1 MSRKTKK
8 AKITSPENIRAL
20 KKIIKLFFK
29 ESKLKFGIIVFL
41 VLFSGFVG
49 ILPSVF
55 LKILI
60 DNHIIPMLKT
70 ANPSYQGLFN
80 LLVVFACIYSAG
92 VLSTFVYS
100 RMMIN
105 ISEKILKDLRS
116 ELFTHMETFPISYFD
131 KRSHG
136 DIMSVYTN
144 DINTLQQLMTNTFPG
159 LLSSIVTI
167 VAVIIAML
175 VTSPVLFI
183 VVIIS
188 VIVLLYTLNTVG
200 GKSSEYYFKLQQ
212 SLGKQNGFVEET
224 IDGQK
229 VIKVFSHEK
238 NIIEDFEN
246 INNELAKNTTLAN
259 RYSLFLIPIVFNIG
273 NLQYAFLAIIGGL
286 LAINGSFGITIGAI
300 ASYLQ
305 LSKVFSGPIRNI
317 SQQMNMV
324 ASALGGSIRIFDM
337 LEVESEIDNG
347 YIELIN
353 ASYDENGK
361 IIEVD
366 KKTEDSF
373 EAWKNTKTNE
383 LKKLRGEIIFDD
395 VSFSYDGKN
404 PVLQNISIHAKPGQK
419 IALVGETGAGKTT
432 ITNLLN
438 RFYEI
443 DSGSITYDGID
454 IKDIKKADLRKSLGI
469 VLQDI
474 NLFSGTINYNLSY
487 GVDDISQEEIIES
500 AKKCKADDFISL
512 LSDGYET
519 EISGTNLDISQGQ
532 AQLLSIARTEI
543 YDPSVL
549 ILDEATSSIDSRT
562 EKLVQDSM
570 DKVME
575 GRTSFVIAHR
585 LSTVKNSDLII
596 VLSHGKIIERGNH
609 EELLKQKGVYYT
621 LYTGGFE
628 ENQ

>member
-1 MSRKTKK
+1 MSQKKTK

-20 KKIIKLFFK
+20 KKIMSLFFK
-29 ESKLKFGIIVFL
+29 ESKFKFIFIVFL

-49 ILPSVF
+49 ILPSIF

-60 DNHIIPMLKT
+60 DEYIIPMMQM
-70 ANPSYQGLFN
+70 ANPSFAPLFKLLSIFGL
-80 LLVVFACIYSAG
+80 IYFAG
-92 VLSTFVYS
+92 VSATFIYS

-105 ISEKILKDLRS
+105 ISESILKDLRS
-116 ELFTHMETFPISYFD
+116 NLFKYMEFFPISYFD
-131 KRSHG
+131 NRSHG

-144 DINTLQQLMTNTFPG
+144 DISTLQQLMTNTIPG
-159 LLSSIVTI
+159 LLSSLVTL
-167 VAVIIAML
+167 VAVIVAMII
-175 VTSPVLFI
+175 TSPVLFI
-183 VVIIS
+183 VVIVS
-188 VIVLLYTLNTVG
+188 VIVLLYTLNNVG

-229 VIKVFSHEK
+229 VIKVFSHEE
-238 NIIEDFEN
+238 NIIKDFEK
-246 INNELAKNTTLAN
+246 INTELAKNTTLAN
-259 RYSLFLIPIVFNIG
+259 RYSLFLLPIVFNIG

-286 LAINGSFGITIGAI
+286 FAINGSFGITIGTI

-337 LEVESEIDNG
+337 LDVEKEIDDG
-347 YIELIN
+347 FVELIS
-353 ASYDENGK
+353 ARYDQDNNL
-361 IIEVD
+361 IEVLEES
-366 KKTEDSF
+366 EDSF
-373 EAWKNTKTNE
+373 KAWKNTKTGE
-383 LKKLRGEIIFDD
+383 IKRLRGEIIFDH

-404 PVLQNISIHAKPGQK
+404 TVLHDISIHAKPGQK

-443 DSGSITYDGID
+443 DSGKITYDGID
-454 IKDIKKADLRKSLGI
+454 IKDIKKKDLRSSLGI

-474 NLFSGTINYNLSY
+474 NLFTGSINYNLAY
-487 GVDDISQEEIIES
+487 GVGKIDQEEIIDS
-500 AKKCKADDFISL
+500 AKKSQAHDFISL
-512 LSDGYET
+512 LPDGYDT
-519 EISGTNLDISQGQ
+519 MISGTNLDISQGQ

-543 YDPSVL
+543 YDPAVL

-570 DKVME
+570 DQVMK

-585 LSTVKNSDLII
+585 LSTVKNSDAII
-596 VLSHGKIIERGNH
+596 VLSNGRIIERGNH
-609 EELLKQKGVYYT
+609 EELLEQKGVYYK

-628 ENQ
+628 DN

>member
-1 MSRKTKK
+1 MSHKKTK

-20 KKIIKLFFK
+20 KKIMSLFFK
-29 ESKLKFGIIVFL
+29 ESKFKFIFIVFL

-49 ILPSVF
+49 ILPSIF

-60 DNHIIPMLKT
+60 DEYIIPMMQM
-70 ANPSYQGLFN
+70 ANPSFAPLFKLLSIFGL
-80 LLVVFACIYSAG
+80 IYFAG
-92 VLSTFVYS
+92 VSATFIYS

-105 ISEKILKDLRS
+105 ISENILKDLRS
-116 ELFTHMETFPISYFD
+116 NLFRHMEFFPISYFD
-131 KRSHG
+131 NRSHG

-144 DINTLQQLMTNTFPG
+144 DISTLQQLMTNTIPG
-159 LLSSIVTI
+159 LLSSIVTL
-167 VAVIIAML
+167 VAVIVAMII
-175 VTSPVLFI
+175 TSPVLFI
-183 VVIIS
+183 VVIVS
-188 VIVLLYTLNTVG
+188 VIVLLYTLNNVG

-229 VIKVFSHEK
+229 VIKVFSHEE
-238 NIIEDFEN
+238 NIIEDFEK
-246 INNELAKNTTLAN
+246 INTELAKNTTLAN
-259 RYSLFLIPIVFNIG
+259 RYSLFLLPIVFNIG

-286 LAINGSFGITIGAI
+286 FAINGSFGITIGTI

-337 LEVESEIDNG
+337 LDVGKEIDDG
-347 YIELIN
+347 FVELIS
-353 ASYDENGK
+353 ARYDQDNNLV
-361 IIEVD
+361 EVLEES
-366 KKTEDSF
+366 EDSF
-373 EAWKNTKTNE
+373 KAWKNTLTGE
-383 LKKLRGEIIFDD
+383 IKKLRGEIIFDH

-404 PVLQNISIHAKPGQK
+404 TVLHDISIHAKPGQK

-443 DSGSITYDGID
+443 DSGKITYDGID
-454 IKDIKKADLRKSLGI
+454 IKDIKKKDLRSSLGI

-474 NLFSGTINYNLSY
+474 NLFTGSINYNLAY
-487 GVDDISQEEIIES
+487 GVGKIDQEEIIDS
-500 AKKCKADDFISL
+500 AKKSQAHDFISL
-512 LSDGYET
+512 LPDGYDT
-519 EISGTNLDISQGQ
+519 MISGTNLDISQGQ

-543 YDPSVL
+543 YDPAVL

-570 DKVME
+570 DQVMK

-585 LSTVKNSDLII
+585 LSTVKNSDAII
-596 VLSHGKIIERGNH
+596 VLSKGRIIERGNH
-609 EELLKQKGVYYT
+609 EELLEQKGVYHK

-628 ENQ
+628 DK

>member
-1 MSRKTKK
+1 MSQKKTKT
-8 AKITSPENIRAL
+8 KITSPENMRAL
-20 KKIIKLFFK
+20 KKIMSLFFK
-29 ESKLKFGIIVFL
+29 ESKFQFILIVFL
-41 VLFSGFVG
+41 VLFSGFVS

-60 DNHIIPMLKT
+60 DKHIIPMMKM
-70 ANPSYQGLFN
+70 ANPSFAPLFKLLSIFGL
-80 LLVVFACIYSAG
+80 IYFAG
-92 VLSTFVYS
+92 VSATFIYS

-105 ISEKILKDLRS
+105 ISENILKDLRS
-116 ELFTHMETFPISYFD
+116 NLFKHMEFFPISYFD
-131 KRSHG
+131 TRSHG

-144 DINTLQQLMTNTFPG
+144 DISTLQQLMTNTILG
-159 LLSSIVTI
+159 LLSSLVTL
-167 VAVIIAML
+167 VAVIVAMII
-175 VTSPVLFI
+175 TSPVLFI
-183 VVIIS
+183 IVIVS
-188 VIVLLYTLNTVG
+188 VIVLLSTLNNVG

-238 NIIEDFEN
+238 NIIEDFKK

-259 RYSLFLIPIVFNIG
+259 RYSLFLLPIVFNIG
-273 NLQYAFLAIIGGL
+273 NLQYALLAIIGGL
-286 LAINGSFGITIGAI
+286 LAINGSFGITIGTI

-337 LEVESEIDNG
+337 LDVEKEIDDG
-347 YIELIN
+347 FVELIS
-353 ASYDENGK
+353 AKYDQNNNL
-361 IIEVD
+361 IEVLD
-366 KKTEDSF
+366 ESEDSF
-373 EAWKNTKTNE
+373 KAWKNTLTGE
-383 LKKLRGEIIFDD
+383 IKKLRGEIIFDH

-404 PVLQNISIHAKPGQK
+404 TVLHDISMHAKPGQK

-443 DSGSITYDGID
+443 DSGKITYDGID
-454 IKDIKKADLRKSLGI
+454 IKDIKKKALRSSLGI

-474 NLFSGTINYNLSY
+474 NLFTGSINYNLAY
-487 GVDDISQEEIIES
+487 GVGKIDQEEIIDS
-500 AKKCKADDFISL
+500 AKKSQAHDFISL
-512 LSDGYET
+512 LPDGYDT
-519 EISGTNLDISQGQ
+519 MISGTNLDISQGQ

-543 YDPSVL
+543 YNPAVL

-570 DKVME
+570 DQVMK

-585 LSTVKNSDLII
+585 LSTVKNSDAII
-596 VLSHGKIIERGNH
+596 VLSKGRIIERGNH
-609 EELLKQKGVYYT
+609 EELLEQKGVYYK

-628 ENQ
+628 DK

>member
-1 MSRKTKK
+1 MSQKKTK

-20 KKIIKLFFK
+20 KKIMSLFFK
-29 ESKLKFGIIVFL
+29 ESKFKFIFIVFL

-49 ILPSVF
+49 ILPSIF

-60 DNHIIPMLKT
+60 DEYIIPMMQM
-70 ANPSYQGLFN
+70 ANPSFAPLFKLLSIFGL
-80 LLVVFACIYSAG
+80 IYFAG
-92 VLSTFVYS
+92 VSATFIYS

-105 ISEKILKDLRS
+105 ISENILKDLRS
-116 ELFTHMETFPISYFD
+116 NLFRHMEFFPISYFD
-131 KRSHG
+131 NRSHG

-144 DINTLQQLMTNTFPG
+144 DISTLQQLMTNTIPG
-159 LLSSIVTI
+159 LLSSIVTL
-167 VAVIIAML
+167 VAVIVAMII
-175 VTSPVLFI
+175 TSPVLFI
-183 VVIIS
+183 VVIVS
-188 VIVLLYTLNTVG
+188 VIVLLYTLNNVG

-229 VIKVFSHEK
+229 VIKVFSHEE
-238 NIIEDFEN
+238 NIIEDFEK
-246 INNELAKNTTLAN
+246 INTELAKNTTLAN
-259 RYSLFLIPIVFNIG
+259 RYSLFLLPIVFNIG

-286 LAINGSFGITIGAI
+286 FAINGSFGITIGTI

-337 LEVESEIDNG
+337 LDVEKEIDDG
-347 YIELIN
+347 FVELIS
-353 ASYDENGK
+353 ARYDQDNNL
-361 IIEVD
+361 IEVLEES
-366 KKTEDSF
+366 EDSF
-373 EAWKNTKTNE
+373 KAWKNTKTGE
-383 LKKLRGEIIFDD
+383 IKKLRGEIIFDH

-404 PVLQNISIHAKPGQK
+404 TVLHDISIHAKPGQK

-443 DSGSITYDGID
+443 DSGKITYDGID
-454 IKDIKKADLRKSLGI
+454 IKDIKKKDLRSSLGI

-474 NLFSGTINYNLSY
+474 NLFTGSINYNLAY
-487 GVDDISQEEIIES
+487 GVGKIDQEEIIDS
-500 AKKCKADDFISL
+500 AKKSQAHDFISL
-512 LSDGYET
+512 LPDGYDT
-519 EISGTNLDISQGQ
+519 MISGTNLDISQGQ

-543 YDPSVL
+543 YDPAVL

-570 DKVME
+570 DQVMK

-585 LSTVKNSDLII
+585 LSTVKNSDAII
-596 VLSHGKIIERGNH
+596 VLSKGRIIERGNH
-609 EELLKQKGVYYT
+609 EELLEQKGVYHK

-628 ENQ
+628 DN

>member
-1 MSRKTKK
+1 MSQKKTK

-20 KKIIKLFFK
+20 KKIMSLFFK
-29 ESKLKFGIIVFL
+29 ESKFKFIFIVFL

-49 ILPSVF
+49 ILPSIF

-60 DNHIIPMLKT
+60 DEYIIPMMQM
-70 ANPSYQGLFN
+70 ANPSFAPLFKLLSIFGL
-80 LLVVFACIYSAG
+80 IYFAG
-92 VLSTFVYS
+92 VSATFIYS

-105 ISEKILKDLRS
+105 ISENILKDLRS
-116 ELFTHMETFPISYFD
+116 NLFRHMEFFPISYFD
-131 KRSHG
+131 NRSHG

-144 DINTLQQLMTNTFPG
+144 DISTLQQLMTNTIPG
-159 LLSSIVTI
+159 LLSSIVTL
-167 VAVIIAML
+167 VAVIVAMII
-175 VTSPVLFI
+175 TSPVLFI
-183 VVIIS
+183 VVIVS
-188 VIVLLYTLNTVG
+188 VIVLLYTLNNVG

-229 VIKVFSHEK
+229 VIKVFSHEE
-238 NIIEDFEN
+238 NIIEDFEK
-246 INNELAKNTTLAN
+246 INTELAKNTTLAN
-259 RYSLFLIPIVFNIG
+259 RYSLFLLPIVFNIG
-273 NLQYAFLAIIGGL
+273 NLQYAFLAIIGGI
-286 LAINGSFGITIGAI
+286 LAINGSFGITIGTI

-337 LEVESEIDNG
+337 LDVEKEIDDG
-347 YIELIN
+347 FVELIS
-353 ASYDENGK
+353 AKYDQDNNL
-361 IIEVD
+361 IEVLEES
-366 KKTEDSF
+366 EDSF
-373 EAWKNTKTNE
+373 KAWKNTKTGE
-383 LKKLRGEIIFDD
+383 IKRLRGEIIFDH

-404 PVLQNISIHAKPGQK
+404 TVLHDISIHAKPGQK

-443 DSGSITYDGID
+443 DSGKITYDGID
-454 IKDIKKADLRKSLGI
+454 IKDIKKKDLRSSLGI

-474 NLFSGTINYNLSY
+474 NLFTGSINYNLAY
-487 GVDDISQEEIIES
+487 GVGKIDQEEIIDS
-500 AKKCKADDFISL
+500 AKKSQAHDFISL
-512 LSDGYET
+512 LPDGYDT
-519 EISGTNLDISQGQ
+519 MISGTNLDISQGQ

-543 YDPSVL
+543 YDPAVL

-570 DKVME
+570 DQVMK

-585 LSTVKNSDLII
+585 LSTVKNSDAII
-596 VLSHGKIIERGNH
+596 VLSKGRIIERGNH
-609 EELLKQKGVYYT
+609 EELLEQKGVYYK

-628 ENQ
+628 DN

>member
-1 MSRKTKK
+1 MSQKKTK

-20 KKIIKLFFK
+20 KKIMSLFFK
-29 ESKLKFGIIVFL
+29 ESKFKFIFIVFL

-49 ILPSVF
+49 ILPSIF

-60 DNHIIPMLKT
+60 DEYIIPMMQM
-70 ANPSYQGLFN
+70 ANPSFAPLFKLLSIFGL
-80 LLVVFACIYSAG
+80 IYFAG
-92 VLSTFVYS
+92 VSATFIYS

-105 ISEKILKDLRS
+105 ISENILKDLRS
-116 ELFTHMETFPISYFD
+116 NLFRHMEFFPISYFD
-131 KRSHG
+131 NRSHG

-144 DINTLQQLMTNTFPG
+144 DISTLQQLMTNTIPG
-159 LLSSIVTI
+159 LLSSIVTL
-167 VAVIIAML
+167 VAVIVAMII
-175 VTSPVLFI
+175 TSPILFI
-183 VVIIS
+183 VVIVS
-188 VIVLLYTLNTVG
+188 VIVLLYTLNNVG

-229 VIKVFSHEK
+229 VIKVFSHEE
-238 NIIEDFEN
+238 NIIEDFEK
-246 INNELAKNTTLAN
+246 INTELAKNTTLAN
-259 RYSLFLIPIVFNIG
+259 RYSLFLLPIVFNIG
-273 NLQYAFLAIIGGL
+273 NLQYAFLAIIGGI
-286 LAINGSFGITIGAI
+286 LAINGSFGITIGTI

-337 LEVESEIDNG
+337 LDVEKEIDDG
-347 YIELIN
+347 FVELIS
-353 ASYDENGK
+353 AKYDQDNNL
-361 IIEVD
+361 IEVLEES
-366 KKTEDSF
+366 EDSF
-373 EAWKNTKTNE
+373 KAWKNTKTGE
-383 LKKLRGEIIFDD
+383 IKRLRGEIIFDH

-404 PVLQNISIHAKPGQK
+404 TVLHDISIHAKPGQK

-443 DSGSITYDGID
+443 DSGKITYDGID
-454 IKDIKKADLRKSLGI
+454 IKDIKKKDLRSSLGI

-474 NLFSGTINYNLSY
+474 NLFTGSINYNLAY
-487 GVDDISQEEIIES
+487 GVGKIDQEEIIDS
-500 AKKCKADDFISL
+500 AKKSQAHDFISL
-512 LSDGYET
+512 LPDGYDT
-519 EISGTNLDISQGQ
+519 MISGTNLDISQGQ

-543 YDPSVL
+543 YDPAVL

-570 DKVME
+570 DQVMK

-585 LSTVKNSDLII
+585 LSTVKNSDAII
-596 VLSHGKIIERGNH
+596 VLSKGRIIERGNH
-609 EELLKQKGVYYT
+609 EELLEQKGVYYK

-628 ENQ
+628 DN

>member
-1 MSRKTKK
+1 MSQKKTKT
-8 AKITSPENIRAL
+8 KITSPENMRAL
-20 KKIIKLFFK
+20 KKIMSLFFK
-29 ESKLKFGIIVFL
+29 ESKFQFILIVFL
-41 VLFSGFVG
+41 VLFSGFVS

-60 DNHIIPMLKT
+60 DKHIIPMMKM
-70 ANPSYQGLFN
+70 ANPSFAPLFKLLSIFGL
-80 LLVVFACIYSAG
+80 IYFAG
-92 VLSTFVYS
+92 VSATFIYS

-105 ISEKILKDLRS
+105 ISENILKDLRS
-116 ELFTHMETFPISYFD
+116 NLFKHMEFFPISYFD
-131 KRSHG
+131 TRSHG

-144 DINTLQQLMTNTFPG
+144 DISTLQQLMTNTIPG
-159 LLSSIVTI
+159 LLSSLVTL
-167 VAVIIAML
+167 VAVIVAMII
-175 VTSPVLFI
+175 TSPVLFI
-183 VVIIS
+183 IVIVS
-188 VIVLLYTLNTVG
+188 VIVLLSTLNNVG

-229 VIKVFSHEK
+229 VIKVFSHEE
-238 NIIEDFEN
+238 NIIEDFKK

-259 RYSLFLIPIVFNIG
+259 RYSLFLLPIVFNIG
-273 NLQYAFLAIIGGL
+273 NLQYALLAIIGGL
-286 LAINGSFGITIGAI
+286 LAINGSFGITIGTI

-337 LEVESEIDNG
+337 LDVKKEIDDG
-347 YIELIN
+347 FVELIS
-353 ASYDENGK
+353 AKYDQNNNL
-361 IIEVD
+361 IEVLD
-366 KKTEDSF
+366 ESEDSF
-373 EAWKNTKTNE
+373 KAWKNTLTGE
-383 LKKLRGEIIFDD
+383 IKKLRGEIIFDH

-404 PVLQNISIHAKPGQK
+404 TVLHDISMHAKPGQK

-443 DSGSITYDGID
+443 DSGKITYDGID
-454 IKDIKKADLRKSLGI
+454 IKDIKKKALRSSLGI

-474 NLFSGTINYNLSY
+474 NLFTGSINYNLAY
-487 GVDDISQEEIIES
+487 GVGKIDQEEIIDS
-500 AKKCKADDFISL
+500 AKKSQAHDFISL
-512 LSDGYET
+512 LPDGYDT
-519 EISGTNLDISQGQ
+519 MISGTNLDISQGQ

-543 YDPSVL
+543 YNPAVL

-570 DKVME
+570 DQVMK

-585 LSTVKNSDLII
+585 LSTVKNSDAII
-596 VLSHGKIIERGNH
+596 VLSKGRIIEKGNH
-609 EELLKQKGVYYT
+609 EELLEQKGVYYK

-628 ENQ
+628 DN

>member
-1 MSRKTKK
+1 MSQKKTK
-8 AKITSPENIRAL
+8 AKITSPENIKAL
-20 KKIIKLFFK
+20 KKIMSLFFK
-29 ESKLKFGIIVFL
+29 ESKFKFIFIVFL

-49 ILPSVF
+49 ILPSIF

-60 DNHIIPMLKT
+60 DEYIIPMMQM
-70 ANPSYQGLFN
+70 ANPSFAPLFKLLSIFGL
-80 LLVVFACIYSAG
+80 IYFAG
-92 VLSTFVYS
+92 VSATFIYS

-105 ISEKILKDLRS
+105 ISENILKDLRS
-116 ELFTHMETFPISYFD
+116 NLFRHMEFFPISYFD
-131 KRSHG
+131 NRSHG

-144 DINTLQQLMTNTFPG
+144 DISTLQQLMTNTIPG
-159 LLSSIVTI
+159 LLSSIVTL
-167 VAVIIAML
+167 VAVIVAMII
-175 VTSPVLFI
+175 TSPVLFI
-183 VVIIS
+183 VVIVS
-188 VIVLLYTLNTVG
+188 VIVLLYTLNNVG

-229 VIKVFSHEK
+229 VIKVFSHEE
-238 NIIEDFEN
+238 NIIEDFEK
-246 INNELAKNTTLAN
+246 INTELAKNTTLAN
-259 RYSLFLIPIVFNIG
+259 RYSLFLLPIVFNIG

-286 LAINGSFGITIGAI
+286 FAINGSFGITIGTI

-337 LEVESEIDNG
+337 LDVEKEIDDG
-347 YIELIN
+347 FVELIS
-353 ASYDENGK
+353 AKYDQDNNLIGVLE
-361 IIEVD
+361 ES
-366 KKTEDSF
+366 EDSF
-373 EAWKNTKTNE
+373 KAWKNTKTGE
-383 LKKLRGEIIFDD
+383 VKRLRGEIIFDH

-404 PVLQNISIHAKPGQK
+404 TVLHDISIHAKPGQK

-443 DSGSITYDGID
+443 DSGKITYDGID
-454 IKDIKKADLRKSLGI
+454 IKDIKKKDLRSSLGI

-474 NLFSGTINYNLSY
+474 NLFTGSINYNLAY
-487 GVDDISQEEIIES
+487 GVGEIDQEEIIDS
-500 AKKCKADDFISL
+500 AKKSQAHDFISL
-512 LSDGYET
+512 LPDGYDT
-519 EISGTNLDISQGQ
+519 MISGTNLDISQGQ

-543 YDPSVL
+543 YNPAVL

-570 DKVME
+570 DQVMK

-585 LSTVKNSDLII
+585 LSTVKNSDAII
-596 VLSHGKIIERGNH
+596 VLSKGRIIERGNH
-609 EELLKQKGVYYT
+609 EELLEQKGVYHK

-628 ENQ
+628 DN

>member
-1 MSRKTKK
+1 MSQKKTKT
-8 AKITSPENIRAL
+8 KITSPENMRAL
-20 KKIIKLFFK
+20 KKIMSLFFK
-29 ESKLKFGIIVFL
+29 ESKFQFILIVFL
-41 VLFSGFVG
+41 VLFSGFVS
-49 ILPSVF
+49 ILPSIF

-60 DNHIIPMLKT
+60 DKHIIPMMKM
-70 ANPSYQGLFN
+70 ANPSFAPLFKLLSIFGL
-80 LLVVFACIYSAG
+80 IYFAG
-92 VLSTFVYS
+92 VSATFIYS

-105 ISEKILKDLRS
+105 ISENILKDLRS
-116 ELFTHMETFPISYFD
+116 NLFKHMEFFPISYFD
-131 KRSHG
+131 TRSHG

-144 DINTLQQLMTNTFPG
+144 DISTLQQLMTNTIPG
-159 LLSSIVTI
+159 LLSSLVTL
-167 VAVIIAML
+167 VAVIVAMII
-175 VTSPVLFI
+175 TSPVLFI
-183 VVIIS
+183 IVIVS
-188 VIVLLYTLNTVG
+188 VIVLLSTLNNVG

-238 NIIEDFEN
+238 NIIEDFKK

-259 RYSLFLIPIVFNIG
+259 RYSLFLLPIVFNIG
-273 NLQYAFLAIIGGL
+273 NLQYALLAIIGGL
-286 LAINGSFGITIGAI
+286 LAINGSFGITIGTI

-337 LEVESEIDNG
+337 LDVKKEIDDG
-347 YIELIN
+347 FVELIS
-353 ASYDENGK
+353 AKYDQDNNL
-361 IIEVD
+361 IEVLD
-366 KKTEDSF
+366 ESEDSF
-373 EAWKNTKTNE
+373 KAWKNTLTGE
-383 LKKLRGEIIFDD
+383 IKKLRGEIIFDH

-404 PVLQNISIHAKPGQK
+404 TVLHDISMHAKPGQK

-443 DSGSITYDGID
+443 DSGKITYDGID
-454 IKDIKKADLRKSLGI
+454 IKDIKKKALRSSLGI

-474 NLFSGTINYNLSY
+474 NLFTGSINYNLAY
-487 GVDDISQEEIIES
+487 GVGKIDQEEIIDS
-500 AKKCKADDFISL
+500 AKKSQAHDFISL
-512 LSDGYET
+512 LPDGYDT
-519 EISGTNLDISQGQ
+519 MISGTNLDISQGQ

-543 YDPSVL
+543 YNPAVL

-570 DKVME
+570 DQVMK

-585 LSTVKNSDLII
+585 LSTVKNSDAII
-596 VLSHGKIIERGNH
+596 VLSKGRIIERGNH
-609 EELLKQKGVYYT
+609 EELLEQKGVYYK

-628 ENQ
+628 DK

>member
-1 MSRKTKK
+1 MSQKNTKT
-8 AKITSPENIRAL
+8 KITSPENMRAL
-20 KKIIKLFFK
+20 KKIMSLFFK
-29 ESKLKFGIIVFL
+29 ESKFQFILIVFL
-41 VLFSGFVG
+41 VLFSGFVS

-60 DNHIIPMLKT
+60 DKHIIPMMKM
-70 ANPSYQGLFN
+70 ANPSFAPLFKLLSIFGL
-80 LLVVFACIYSAG
+80 IYFAG
-92 VLSTFVYS
+92 VSATFIYS

-105 ISEKILKDLRS
+105 ISENILKDLRS
-116 ELFTHMETFPISYFD
+116 NLFKHMEFFPISYFD
-131 KRSHG
+131 TRSHG

-144 DINTLQQLMTNTFPG
+144 DISTLQQLMTNTIPG
-159 LLSSIVTI
+159 LLSSLVTL
-167 VAVIIAML
+167 VAVIVAMII
-175 VTSPVLFI
+175 TSPVLFI
-183 VVIIS
+183 IVIVS
-188 VIVLLYTLNTVG
+188 VIVLLSTLNNVG

-229 VIKVFSHEK
+229 VIKVFSHEE
-238 NIIEDFEN
+238 NIIEDFKK

-259 RYSLFLIPIVFNIG
+259 RYSLFLLPIVFNIG
-273 NLQYAFLAIIGGL
+273 NLQYALLAIIGGL
-286 LAINGSFGITIGAI
+286 LAINGSFGITIGTI

-337 LEVESEIDNG
+337 LDVKKEIDDG
-347 YIELIN
+347 FVELIS
-353 ASYDENGK
+353 AKYDQDNNL
-361 IIEVD
+361 IEVLD
-366 KKTEDSF
+366 ESEDSF
-373 EAWKNTKTNE
+373 KAWKNTLTGE
-383 LKKLRGEIIFDD
+383 IKKLRGEIIFDH

-404 PVLQNISIHAKPGQK
+404 TVLHDISMHAKPGQK

-443 DSGSITYDGID
+443 DSGKITYDGID
-454 IKDIKKADLRKSLGI
+454 IKDIKKKALRSSLGI

-474 NLFSGTINYNLSY
+474 NLFTGSINYNLAY
-487 GVDDISQEEIIES
+487 GVGKIDQKEIIDS
-500 AKKCKADDFISL
+500 AKKSQAHDFISL
-512 LSDGYET
+512 LPDGYDT
-519 EISGTNLDISQGQ
+519 MISGTNLDISQGQ

-543 YDPSVL
+543 YNPAVL

-570 DKVME
+570 DQVMK

-585 LSTVKNSDLII
+585 LSTVKNSDAII
-596 VLSHGKIIERGNH
+596 VLSKGRIIERGNH
-609 EELLKQKGVYYT
+609 EELLEQKGVYYK

-628 ENQ
+628 DN

>member
-1 MSRKTKK
+1 MSQKKTK

-20 KKIIKLFFK
+20 KKIMSLFFK
-29 ESKLKFGIIVFL
+29 ESKFKFIFIVFL

-49 ILPSVF
+49 ILPSIF

-60 DNHIIPMLKT
+60 DEYIIPMMQM
-70 ANPSYQGLFN
+70 ANPSFAPLFKLLSIFGL
-80 LLVVFACIYSAG
+80 IYFAG
-92 VLSTFVYS
+92 VSATFIYS

-105 ISEKILKDLRS
+105 ISENILKDLRS
-116 ELFTHMETFPISYFD
+116 NLFRHMEFFPISYFD
-131 KRSHG
+131 NRSHG

-144 DINTLQQLMTNTFPG
+144 DISTLQQLMTNTIPG
-159 LLSSIVTI
+159 LLSSIVTL
-167 VAVIIAML
+167 VAVIVAMII
-175 VTSPVLFI
+175 TSPVLFI
-183 VVIIS
+183 VVIVS
-188 VIVLLYTLNTVG
+188 VIVLLYTLNNVG

-229 VIKVFSHEK
+229 VIKVFSHEES
-238 NIIEDFEN
+238 IIEDFKK

-259 RYSLFLIPIVFNIG
+259 RYSLFLLPIVFNIG
-273 NLQYAFLAIIGGL
+273 NLQYALLAIIGGL
-286 LAINGSFGITIGAI
+286 LAINGSFGITIGTI

-317 SQQMNMV
+317 SQQMNVV

-337 LEVESEIDNG
+337 LDVEKEIDDG
-347 YIELIN
+347 FVELIT
-353 ASYDENGK
+353 ARYDQNNNL
-361 IIEVD
+361 IEVLEES
-366 KKTEDSF
+366 EDSF
-373 EAWKNTKTNE
+373 KAWKNTKTGE
-383 LKKLRGEIIFDD
+383 IKKLRGEIIFDH

-404 PVLQNISIHAKPGQK
+404 TVLHDISMHAKPGQK

-443 DSGSITYDGID
+443 DSGKITYDGID
-454 IKDIKKADLRKSLGI
+454 IKDIKKKDLRSSLGI

-474 NLFSGTINYNLSY
+474 NLFTGSINYNLAY
-487 GVDDISQEEIIES
+487 GVGKIDQEEIIDS
-500 AKKCKADDFISL
+500 AKKSQADDFISL
-512 LSDGYET
+512 LPNGYDT
-519 EISGTNLDISQGQ
+519 MISGTNLDISQGQ

-543 YDPSVL
+543 YDPAVL

-570 DKVME
+570 DQVMK

-585 LSTVKNSDLII
+585 LSTVKNSDAII
-596 VLSHGKIIERGNH
+596 VLSKGRIIERGDH
-609 EELLKQKGVYYT
+609 EELLEQKGVYYK

-628 ENQ
+628 DN

>member
-1 MSRKTKK
+1 MSHKKTK

-20 KKIIKLFFK
+20 KKIMSLFFK
-29 ESKLKFGIIVFL
+29 ESKFKFIFIVFL

-49 ILPSVF
+49 ILPSIF

-60 DNHIIPMLKT
+60 DEYIIPMMQM
-70 ANPSYQGLFN
+70 ANPSFAPLFKLLSIFGL
-80 LLVVFACIYSAG
+80 IYFAG
-92 VLSTFVYS
+92 VSATFIYS

-105 ISEKILKDLRS
+105 ISENILKDLRS
-116 ELFTHMETFPISYFD
+116 NLFRHMEFFPISYFD
-131 KRSHG
+131 NRSHG

-144 DINTLQQLMTNTFPG
+144 DISTLQQLMTNTIPG
-159 LLSSIVTI
+159 LLSSIVTL
-167 VAVIIAML
+167 VAVIVAMII
-175 VTSPVLFI
+175 TSPVLFI
-183 VVIIS
+183 VVIVS
-188 VIVLLYTLNTVG
+188 VIVLLYTLNNVG

-229 VIKVFSHEK
+229 VIKVFSHEE
-238 NIIEDFEN
+238 NIIEDFEK
-246 INNELAKNTTLAN
+246 INTELAKNTTLAN
-259 RYSLFLIPIVFNIG
+259 RYSLFLLPIVFNIG
-273 NLQYAFLAIIGGL
+273 NLQYAFLAIIGGI
-286 LAINGSFGITIGAI
+286 LAINGSFGITIGTI

-337 LEVESEIDNG
+337 LDVEKEIDDG
-347 YIELIN
+347 FVELID
-353 ASYDENGK
+353 AKYDQDNNL
-361 IIEVD
+361 IEVLEES
-366 KKTEDSF
+366 EDSF
-373 EAWKNTKTNE
+373 KAWKNTKTGE
-383 LKKLRGEIIFDD
+383 IKKLRGEIIFDH

-404 PVLQNISIHAKPGQK
+404 TVLHDISIHAKPGQK

-443 DSGSITYDGID
+443 DSGKITYDGID
-454 IKDIKKADLRKSLGI
+454 IKDIKKKDLRSSLGI

-474 NLFSGTINYNLSY
+474 NLFTGSINYNLAY
-487 GVDDISQEEIIES
+487 GVGEIDQEEIIDS
-500 AKKCKADDFISL
+500 AKKSQAHDFISL
-512 LSDGYET
+512 LPDGYDT
-519 EISGTNLDISQGQ
+519 MISGTNLDISQGQ

-543 YDPSVL
+543 YDPAVL

-570 DKVME
+570 DQVMK

-585 LSTVKNSDLII
+585 LSTVKNSDAII
-596 VLSHGKIIERGNH
+596 VLSKGRIIERGNH
-609 EELLKQKGVYYT
+609 EELLEQKGVYYK

-628 ENQ
+628 DN

>member
-1 MSRKTKK
+1 MSRKKTK

-20 KKIIKLFFK
+20 KKIMSLFFK
-29 ESKLKFGIIVFL
+29 ESKFKFIFIVFL

-49 ILPSVF
+49 ILPSIF

-60 DNHIIPMLKT
+60 DEYIIPMMQM
-70 ANPSYQGLFN
+70 ANPSFAPLFKLLSIFGL
-80 LLVVFACIYSAG
+80 IYFAG
-92 VLSTFVYS
+92 VSATFIYS

-105 ISEKILKDLRS
+105 VSENILKDLRS
-116 ELFTHMETFPISYFD
+116 NLFRHMEFFPISYFD
-131 KRSHG
+131 NRSHG

-144 DINTLQQLMTNTFPG
+144 DISTLQQLMTNTIPG
-159 LLSSIVTI
+159 LLSSIVTL
-167 VAVIIAML
+167 VAVIVAMII
-175 VTSPVLFI
+175 TSPVLFI
-183 VVIIS
+183 VVIVS
-188 VIVLLYTLNTVG
+188 VIVLLYTLNNVG

-229 VIKVFSHEK
+229 VIKVFSHEE
-238 NIIEDFEN
+238 NIIEDFEK
-246 INNELAKNTTLAN
+246 INTELAKNTTLAN
-259 RYSLFLIPIVFNIG
+259 RYSLFLLPIVFNIG

-286 LAINGSFGITIGAI
+286 FAINGSFGITIGTI

-337 LEVESEIDNG
+337 LDVEKEIDEG
-347 YIELIN
+347 FVELID
-353 ASYDENGK
+353 AKYDQDNNL
-361 IIEVD
+361 IEVLEES
-366 KKTEDSF
+366 EDSF
-373 EAWKNTKTNE
+373 KAWKNTKTGE
-383 LKKLRGEIIFDD
+383 IKKLRGEIIFDH

-404 PVLQNISIHAKPGQK
+404 TVLHDISIHAKPGQK

-443 DSGSITYDGID
+443 DSGKITYDGID
-454 IKDIKKADLRKSLGI
+454 IKDIKKKDLRSSLGI

-474 NLFSGTINYNLSY
+474 NLFTGSINYNLAY
-487 GVDDISQEEIIES
+487 GVGKIDKEEIIDS
-500 AKKCKADDFISL
+500 AKKSQAHDFISL
-512 LSDGYET
+512 LPNGYDT
-519 EISGTNLDISQGQ
+519 MISGTNLDISQGQ

-543 YDPSVL
+543 YNPAVL

-570 DKVME
+570 DQVMK

-585 LSTVKNSDLII
+585 LSTVKNSDAII
-596 VLSHGKIIERGNH
+596 VLSKGRIIERGDH
-609 EELLKQKGVYYT
+609 EELLEQKGVYYK

-628 ENQ
+628 DK

>member
-1 MSRKTKK
+1 MSQKKTK

-20 KKIIKLFFK
+20 KKIMSLFFK
-29 ESKLKFGIIVFL
+29 ESKFKFIFIVFL

-49 ILPSVF
+49 ILPSIF

-60 DNHIIPMLKT
+60 DEYIIPMMQM
-70 ANPSYQGLFN
+70 ANPSFAPLFKLLSIFGL
-80 LLVVFACIYSAG
+80 IYFAG
-92 VLSTFVYS
+92 VSATFIYS

-105 ISEKILKDLRS
+105 ISENILKDLRS
-116 ELFTHMETFPISYFD
+116 NLFRHMEFFPISYFD
-131 KRSHG
+131 NRSHG

-144 DINTLQQLMTNTFPG
+144 DISTLQQLMTNTIPG
-159 LLSSIVTI
+159 LLSSIVTL
-167 VAVIIAML
+167 VAVIVAMII
-175 VTSPVLFI
+175 TSPVLFI
-183 VVIIS
+183 VVIVS
-188 VIVLLYTLNTVG
+188 VIVLLYTLNNVG

-229 VIKVFSHEK
+229 VIKVFSHEE
-238 NIIEDFEN
+238 NIIEDFEK
-246 INNELAKNTTLAN
+246 INTELAKNTTLAN
-259 RYSLFLIPIVFNIG
+259 RYSLFLLPIVFNIG
-273 NLQYAFLAIIGGL
+273 NLQYAFLAIIGGI
-286 LAINGSFGITIGAI
+286 LAINGSFGITIGTI

-337 LEVESEIDNG
+337 LDVEKEIDDG
-347 YIELIN
+347 FVELID
-353 ASYDENGK
+353 AKYDQDNNL
-361 IIEVD
+361 IEVLEES
-366 KKTEDSF
+366 EDSF
-373 EAWKNTKTNE
+373 KAWKNTKTGE
-383 LKKLRGEIIFDD
+383 IKRLRGEIIFDH

-404 PVLQNISIHAKPGQK
+404 TVLHDISIHAKPGQK

-443 DSGSITYDGID
+443 DSGKITYDGID
-454 IKDIKKADLRKSLGI
+454 IKDIKKKDLRSSLGI

-474 NLFSGTINYNLSY
+474 NLFTGSINYNLAY
-487 GVDDISQEEIIES
+487 GVGKIDQEEIIDS
-500 AKKCKADDFISL
+500 AKKSQAHDFISL
-512 LSDGYET
+512 LPDGYDT
-519 EISGTNLDISQGQ
+519 MISGTNLDISQGQ

-543 YDPSVL
+543 YNPAVL

-570 DKVME
+570 DQVMK

-585 LSTVKNSDLII
+585 LSTVKNSDAII
-596 VLSHGKIIERGNH
+596 VLSKGRIIERGDH
-609 EELLKQKGVYYT
+609 EELLEQKGVYYK

-628 ENQ
+628 DN

>member
-1 MSRKTKK
+1 MSQKKTK

-20 KKIIKLFFK
+20 KKIMSLFFK
-29 ESKLKFGIIVFL
+29 ESKFKFIFIVFL

-49 ILPSVF
+49 ILPSIF

-60 DNHIIPMLKT
+60 DEYIIPMMQM
-70 ANPSYQGLFN
+70 ANPSFAPLFKLLSIFGL
-80 LLVVFACIYSAG
+80 IYFAG
-92 VLSTFVYS
+92 VSATFIYS

-105 ISEKILKDLRS
+105 ISENILKDLRS
-116 ELFTHMETFPISYFD
+116 NLFRHMEFFPISYFD
-131 KRSHG
+131 NRSHG

-144 DINTLQQLMTNTFPG
+144 DISTLQQLMTNTIPS
-159 LLSSIVTI
+159 LLSSIVTL
-167 VAVIIAML
+167 VAVIVAMII
-175 VTSPVLFI
+175 TSPVLFI
-183 VVIIS
+183 VVIVS
-188 VIVLLYTLNTVG
+188 VIVLLYTLNNVG

-229 VIKVFSHEK
+229 VIKVFSHEE
-238 NIIEDFEN
+238 NIIEDFEK
-246 INNELAKNTTLAN
+246 INTELAKNTTLAN
-259 RYSLFLIPIVFNIG
+259 RYSLFLLPIVFNIG
-273 NLQYAFLAIIGGL
+273 NLQYAFLAIIGGI
-286 LAINGSFGITIGAI
+286 LAINGSFGITIGTI

-337 LEVESEIDNG
+337 LDVEKEIDDG
-347 YIELIN
+347 FVELIS
-353 ASYDENGK
+353 AKYDQDNNL
-361 IIEVD
+361 IEVLEES
-366 KKTEDSF
+366 EDSF
-373 EAWKNTKTNE
+373 KAWKNTKTGE
-383 LKKLRGEIIFDD
+383 IKRLRGEIIFDH

-404 PVLQNISIHAKPGQK
+404 TVLHDISIHAKPGQK

-443 DSGSITYDGID
+443 DSGKITYDGID
-454 IKDIKKADLRKSLGI
+454 IKDIKKKDLRSSLGI

-474 NLFSGTINYNLSY
+474 NLFTGSINYNLAY
-487 GVDDISQEEIIES
+487 GVGKIDQEEIIDS
-500 AKKCKADDFISL
+500 AKKSQAHDFISL
-512 LSDGYET
+512 LPDGYDT
-519 EISGTNLDISQGQ
+519 MISGTNLDISQGQ

-543 YDPSVL
+543 YDPAVL

-570 DKVME
+570 DQVMK

-585 LSTVKNSDLII
+585 LSTVKNSDAII
-596 VLSHGKIIERGNH
+596 VLSKGRIIERGNH
-609 EELLKQKGVYYT
+609 EELLEQKGVYYK

-628 ENQ
+628 DN

>member
-1 MSRKTKK
+1 MSQKKTKT
-8 AKITSPENIRAL
+8 KITSPENMRAL
-20 KKIIKLFFK
+20 KKIMSLFFK
-29 ESKLKFGIIVFL
+29 ESKFQFILIVFL
-41 VLFSGFVG
+41 VLFSGFVS

-60 DNHIIPMLKT
+60 DKHIIPMMKM
-70 ANPSYQGLFN
+70 ANPSFAPLFKLLSIFGL
-80 LLVVFACIYSAG
+80 IYFAG
-92 VLSTFVYS
+92 VSATFIYS

-105 ISEKILKDLRS
+105 ISENILKDLRS
-116 ELFTHMETFPISYFD
+116 NLFKHMEFFPISYFD
-131 KRSHG
+131 TRSHG

-144 DINTLQQLMTNTFPG
+144 DISTLQQLMTNTIPG
-159 LLSSIVTI
+159 LLSSLVTL
-167 VAVIIAML
+167 VAVIVAMII
-175 VTSPVLFI
+175 TSPVLFI
-183 VVIIS
+183 IVIVS
-188 VIVLLYTLNTVG
+188 VIVLLSTLNNVG

-229 VIKVFSHEK
+229 VIKVFSHEE
-238 NIIEDFEN
+238 NIIEDFKK

-259 RYSLFLIPIVFNIG
+259 RYSLFLLPIVFNIG
-273 NLQYAFLAIIGGL
+273 NLQYALLAIIGGL
-286 LAINGSFGITIGAI
+286 LAINGSFGITIGTI

-337 LEVESEIDNG
+337 LDVKKEIDDG
-347 YIELIN
+347 FVELIS
-353 ASYDENGK
+353 AKYDQNNNL
-361 IIEVD
+361 IEVLD
-366 KKTEDSF
+366 ESEDSF
-373 EAWKNTKTNE
+373 KAWKNTLTGE
-383 LKKLRGEIIFDD
+383 IKKLRGEIIFDH

-404 PVLQNISIHAKPGQK
+404 TVLHDISMHAKPGQK

-443 DSGSITYDGID
+443 DSGKITYDGID
-454 IKDIKKADLRKSLGI
+454 IKDIKKKALRSSLGI

-474 NLFSGTINYNLSY
+474 NLFTGSINYNLAY
-487 GVDDISQEEIIES
+487 GVGKIDQEEIIDS
-500 AKKCKADDFISL
+500 AKKSQAHDFISL
-512 LSDGYET
+512 LPDGYDT
-519 EISGTNLDISQGQ
+519 MISGTNLDISQGQ

-543 YDPSVL
+543 YNPAVL

-570 DKVME
+570 DQVMK

-585 LSTVKNSDLII
+585 LSTVKNSDAII
-596 VLSHGKIIERGNH
+596 VLSKGRIIERGNH
-609 EELLKQKGVYYT
+609 EELLEQKGVYYK

-628 ENQ
+628 DK

>member
-1 MSRKTKK
+1 MSQKKTK

-20 KKIIKLFFK
+20 KKIMSLFFK
-29 ESKLKFGIIVFL
+29 ESKFKFIFIVFL

-49 ILPSVF
+49 ILPSIF

-60 DNHIIPMLKT
+60 DEYIIPMMQM
-70 ANPSYQGLFN
+70 ANPSFAPLLKLLSIFGL
-80 LLVVFACIYSAG
+80 IYFAG
-92 VLSTFVYS
+92 VSATFIYS

-105 ISEKILKDLRS
+105 ISENILKDLRS
-116 ELFTHMETFPISYFD
+116 NLFRHMEFFPISYFD
-131 KRSHG
+131 NRSHG

-144 DINTLQQLMTNTFPG
+144 DISTLQQLMTNTIPG
-159 LLSSIVTI
+159 LLSSIVTL
-167 VAVIIAML
+167 VAVIVAMII
-175 VTSPVLFI
+175 TSPVLFI
-183 VVIIS
+183 VVIVS
-188 VIVLLYTLNTVG
+188 VIVLLYTLNNVG

-229 VIKVFSHEK
+229 VIKVFSHEE
-238 NIIEDFEN
+238 NIIEDFEK
-246 INNELAKNTTLAN
+246 INTELAKNTTLAN
-259 RYSLFLIPIVFNIG
+259 RYSLFLLPIVFNIG
-273 NLQYAFLAIIGGL
+273 NLQYAFLAIIGGI
-286 LAINGSFGITIGAI
+286 LAINGSFGITIGTI

-337 LEVESEIDNG
+337 LDVEKEIDDG
-347 YIELIN
+347 FVELIS
-353 ASYDENGK
+353 ARYDQDNNL
-361 IIEVD
+361 IEVLEES
-366 KKTEDSF
+366 EDSF
-373 EAWKNTKTNE
+373 KAWKNTKTGE
-383 LKKLRGEIIFDD
+383 IKKLRGEIIFDH

-404 PVLQNISIHAKPGQK
+404 TVLHDISIHAKPGQK

-443 DSGSITYDGID
+443 DSGKITYDGID
-454 IKDIKKADLRKSLGI
+454 IKDIKKKDLRSSLGI

-474 NLFSGTINYNLSY
+474 NLFTGSINYNLAY
-487 GVDDISQEEIIES
+487 GVGKIDQEEIIDS
-500 AKKCKADDFISL
+500 AKKSQAHDFISL
-512 LSDGYET
+512 LPDGYDT
-519 EISGTNLDISQGQ
+519 MISGTNLDISQGQ

-543 YDPSVL
+543 YDPAVL

-570 DKVME
+570 DQVMK

-585 LSTVKNSDLII
+585 LSTVKNSDAII
-596 VLSHGKIIERGNH
+596 VLSKGRIIERGNH
-609 EELLKQKGVYYT
+609 EELLEQKGVYYK

-628 ENQ
+628 DN

>member
-1 MSRKTKK
+1 MSQKKTK
-8 AKITSPENIRAL
+8 AKITSPENIKAL
-20 KKIIKLFFK
+20 KKIMSLFFK
-29 ESKLKFGIIVFL
+29 ESKFKFIFIVFL

-49 ILPSVF
+49 ILPSIF

-60 DNHIIPMLKT
+60 DEYIIPMMQM
-70 ANPSYQGLFN
+70 ANPSFAPLFKLLSIFGL
-80 LLVVFACIYSAG
+80 IYFAG
-92 VLSTFVYS
+92 VSATFIYS

-105 ISEKILKDLRS
+105 ISENILKDLRS
-116 ELFTHMETFPISYFD
+116 NLFRHMEFFPISYFD
-131 KRSHG
+131 NRSHG

-144 DINTLQQLMTNTFPG
+144 DISTLQQLMTNTIPG
-159 LLSSIVTI
+159 LLSSIVTL
-167 VAVIIAML
+167 VAVIVAMII
-175 VTSPVLFI
+175 TSPVLFI
-183 VVIIS
+183 VVIVS
-188 VIVLLYTLNTVG
+188 VIVLLYTLNNVG

-229 VIKVFSHEK
+229 VIKVFSHEE
-238 NIIEDFEN
+238 NIIKDFEK
-246 INNELAKNTTLAN
+246 INTELAKNTTLAN
-259 RYSLFLIPIVFNIG
+259 RYSLFLLPIVFNIG

-286 LAINGSFGITIGAI
+286 FAINGSFGITIGTI

-337 LEVESEIDNG
+337 LDVEKEIDDG
-347 YIELIN
+347 FVELIS
-353 ASYDENGK
+353 ARYDQDNNLV
-361 IIEVD
+361 EVLEES
-366 KKTEDSF
+366 EDSF
-373 EAWKNTKTNE
+373 KAWKNTKTGE
-383 LKKLRGEIIFDD
+383 IKKLRGEIIFDH

-404 PVLQNISIHAKPGQK
+404 TVLHDISIHAKPGQK

-443 DSGSITYDGID
+443 DSGKITYDGID
-454 IKDIKKADLRKSLGI
+454 IKDIKKKDLRSSLGI

-474 NLFSGTINYNLSY
+474 NLFTGSINYNLAY
-487 GVDDISQEEIIES
+487 GVGKIDQEEIIDS
-500 AKKCKADDFISL
+500 AKKSQAHDFISL
-512 LSDGYET
+512 LPDGYDT
-519 EISGTNLDISQGQ
+519 MISGTNLDISQGQ

-543 YDPSVL
+543 YDPAVL

-570 DKVME
+570 DQVMK

-585 LSTVKNSDLII
+585 LSTVKNSDAII
-596 VLSHGKIIERGNH
+596 VLSKGRIIERGNH
-609 EELLKQKGVYYT
+609 EELLEQKGVYYK

-628 ENQ
+628 DN

>member
-1 MSRKTKK
+1 MSQKKTK

-20 KKIIKLFFK
+20 KKIMSLFFK
-29 ESKLKFGIIVFL
+29 ESKFKFIFIVFL

-49 ILPSVF
+49 ILPSIF

-60 DNHIIPMLKT
+60 DEYIIPMMQM
-70 ANPSYQGLFN
+70 ANPSFAPLFKLLSIFGL
-80 LLVVFACIYSAG
+80 IYFAG
-92 VLSTFVYS
+92 VSATFIYS

-105 ISEKILKDLRS
+105 ISENILKDLRS
-116 ELFTHMETFPISYFD
+116 NLFRHMEFFPISYFD
-131 KRSHG
+131 NRSHG

-144 DINTLQQLMTNTFPG
+144 DISTLQQLMTNTIPG
-159 LLSSIVTI
+159 LLSSLVTL
-167 VAVIIAML
+167 VAVIVAMII
-175 VTSPVLFI
+175 TSPVLFI
-183 VVIIS
+183 VVIVS
-188 VIVLLYTLNTVG
+188 VIVLLYTLNNVG

-229 VIKVFSHEK
+229 VIKVFSHEE
-238 NIIEDFEN
+238 NIIKDFEK
-246 INNELAKNTTLAN
+246 INTELAKNTTLAN
-259 RYSLFLIPIVFNIG
+259 RYSLFLLPIVFNIG

-286 LAINGSFGITIGAI
+286 FAINGSFGITIGTI

-337 LEVESEIDNG
+337 LDVEKEIDDG
-347 YIELIN
+347 FVELID
-353 ASYDENGK
+353 AKYDQDNNL
-361 IIEVD
+361 IEVLEEG
-366 KKTEDSF
+366 EDSF
-373 EAWKNTKTNE
+373 KAWKNTKTGE
-383 LKKLRGEIIFDD
+383 IKRLKGEIIFDH

-404 PVLQNISIHAKPGQK
+404 TVLHDISIHAKPGQK

-443 DSGSITYDGID
+443 DSGKITYDGID
-454 IKDIKKADLRKSLGI
+454 IKDIKKKDLRSSLGI

-474 NLFSGTINYNLSY
+474 NLFTGSINYNLAY
-487 GVDDISQEEIIES
+487 GVGKIDQEEIIDS
-500 AKKCKADDFISL
+500 AKKSQAHDFISL
-512 LSDGYET
+512 LPDGYDT
-519 EISGTNLDISQGQ
+519 MISGTNLDISQGQ

-543 YDPSVL
+543 YNPAVL

-570 DKVME
+570 DQVMK

-585 LSTVKNSDLII
+585 LSTVKNSDAII
-596 VLSHGKIIERGNH
+596 VLSKGRIIERGNH
-609 EELLKQKGVYYT
+609 EELLEQKGVYYK

-628 ENQ
+628 DN

>member
-1 MSRKTKK
+1 MNHKKIK

-20 KKIIKLFFK
+20 KKIMSLFFK
-29 ESKLKFGIIVFL
+29 ESKFKFIFIVFL

-49 ILPSVF
+49 ILPSIF

-60 DNHIIPMLKT
+60 DEYIIPMMQM
-70 ANPSYQGLFN
+70 ANPSFAPLFKLLSIFGL
-80 LLVVFACIYSAG
+80 IYFAG
-92 VLSTFVYS
+92 VSATFIYS

-105 ISEKILKDLRS
+105 ISESILKDLRS
-116 ELFTHMETFPISYFD
+116 NLFKYMEFFPISYFD
-131 KRSHG
+131 NRSHG

-144 DINTLQQLMTNTFPG
+144 DISTLQQLMTNTVPG
-159 LLSSIVTI
+159 LLSSIVTL
-167 VAVIIAML
+167 VAVIVAMII
-175 VTSPVLFI
+175 TSPVLFI
-183 VVIIS
+183 VVIVS
-188 VIVLLYTLNTVG
+188 VIVLLYTLNNVG

-229 VIKVFSHEK
+229 VIKVFSHEE
-238 NIIEDFEN
+238 NIIEDFEK
-246 INNELAKNTTLAN
+246 INTELAKNTTLAN
-259 RYSLFLIPIVFNIG
+259 RYSLFLLPIVFNIG
-273 NLQYAFLAIIGGL
+273 NLQYAFLAIIGGI
-286 LAINGSFGITIGAI
+286 LAINGSFGITIGTI

-337 LEVESEIDNG
+337 LDVEKEIDDG
-347 YIELIN
+347 FVELID
-353 ASYDENGK
+353 AKYDQDNNL
-361 IIEVD
+361 IEILEEG
-366 KKTEDSF
+366 EDSF
-373 EAWKNTKTNE
+373 KAWKNTKTG
-383 LKKLRGEIIFDD
+383 KIKRLRGEIIFDH

-404 PVLQNISIHAKPGQK
+404 TVLHDISIHAKPGQK

-443 DSGSITYDGID
+443 DSGKITYDGID
-454 IKDIKKADLRKSLGI
+454 IKDIKKKDLRSSLGI

-474 NLFSGTINYNLSY
+474 NLFTGSINYNLAY
-487 GVDDISQEEIIES
+487 GVGKIDKEEIIDS
-500 AKKCKADDFISL
+500 AKKSQAHDFISL
-512 LSDGYET
+512 LPDGYDT
-519 EISGTNLDISQGQ
+519 MISGTNLDISQGQ

-543 YDPSVL
+543 YDPAVL

-570 DKVME
+570 DQVMK

-585 LSTVKNSDLII
+585 LSTVKNSDAII
-596 VLSHGKIIERGNH
+596 VLSKGRIIERGDH
-609 EELLKQKGVYYT
+609 EELLEQKGVYYK

-628 ENQ
+628 DN

>member
-1 MSRKTKK
+1 MSQKKTK
-8 AKITSPENIRAL
+8 AKITSPENIKAL
-20 KKIIKLFFK
+20 KKIMSLFFK
-29 ESKLKFGIIVFL
+29 ESKFKFIFIVFL

-49 ILPSVF
+49 ILPSIF

-60 DNHIIPMLKT
+60 DEYIIPMMQM
-70 ANPSYQGLFN
+70 ANPSFAPLFKLLSIFGL
-80 LLVVFACIYSAG
+80 IYFAG
-92 VLSTFVYS
+92 VSATFIYS

-105 ISEKILKDLRS
+105 ISENILKDLRS
-116 ELFTHMETFPISYFD
+116 NLFRHMEFFPISYFD
-131 KRSHG
+131 NRSHG

-144 DINTLQQLMTNTFPG
+144 DISTLQQLMTNTIPG
-159 LLSSIVTI
+159 LLSSIVTL
-167 VAVIIAML
+167 VAVIVAMII
-175 VTSPVLFI
+175 TSPVLFI
-183 VVIIS
+183 VVIVS
-188 VIVLLYTLNTVG
+188 VIVLLYTLNNVG

-229 VIKVFSHEK
+229 VIKVFSHEE
-238 NIIEDFEN
+238 NIIEDFEK
-246 INNELAKNTTLAN
+246 INTELAKNTTLAN
-259 RYSLFLIPIVFNIG
+259 RYSLFLLPIVFNIG

-286 LAINGSFGITIGAI
+286 FAINGSFGITVGTI

-337 LEVESEIDNG
+337 LDVEKEIDNG
-347 YIELIN
+347 FVELIS
-353 ASYDENGK
+353 ARYDQDNNL
-361 IIEVD
+361 IEVLEES
-366 KKTEDSF
+366 EDSF
-373 EAWKNTKTNE
+373 KAWKNTKTGE
-383 LKKLRGEIIFDD
+383 IKKLRGEIIFDH

-404 PVLQNISIHAKPGQK
+404 TVLHDISIHAKPGQK

-443 DSGSITYDGID
+443 DSGKITYDGID
-454 IKDIKKADLRKSLGI
+454 IKDIKKKDLRSSLGI

-474 NLFSGTINYNLSY
+474 NLFTGSINYNLAY
-487 GVDDISQEEIIES
+487 GVGKIDQEEIIDS
-500 AKKCKADDFISL
+500 AKKSQAHDFISL
-512 LSDGYET
+512 LPDGYDT
-519 EISGTNLDISQGQ
+519 MISGTNLDISQGQ

-543 YDPSVL
+543 YDPAVL

-570 DKVME
+570 DQVMK

-585 LSTVKNSDLII
+585 LSTVKNSDAII
-596 VLSHGKIIERGNH
+596 VLSKGRIIERGDH
-609 EELLKQKGVYYT
+609 EELLEQKGVYYK

-628 ENQ
+628 DN

>member
-1 MSRKTKK
+1 MSQKKTK

-20 KKIIKLFFK
+20 KKIMSLFFK
-29 ESKLKFGIIVFL
+29 ESKFKFIFIVFL

-49 ILPSVF
+49 ILPSIF

-60 DNHIIPMLKT
+60 DEYIIPMMQM
-70 ANPSYQGLFN
+70 ANPSFAPLFKLLSIFGL
-80 LLVVFACIYSAG
+80 IYFAG
-92 VLSTFVYS
+92 VSATFIYS

-105 ISEKILKDLRS
+105 ISENILKDLRS
-116 ELFTHMETFPISYFD
+116 NLFRHMEFFPISYFD
-131 KRSHG
+131 NRSHG

-144 DINTLQQLMTNTFPG
+144 DISTLQQLMTNTIPG
-159 LLSSIVTI
+159 LLSSIVTL
-167 VAVIIAML
+167 VAVIVAMII
-175 VTSPVLFI
+175 TSPVLFI
-183 VVIIS
+183 VVIVS
-188 VIVLLYTLNTVG
+188 VIVLLYTLNNVG

-229 VIKVFSHEK
+229 VIKVFSHEE
-238 NIIEDFEN
+238 NIIEDFEK
-246 INNELAKNTTLAN
+246 INTELAKNTTLAN
-259 RYSLFLIPIVFNIG
+259 RYSLFLLPIVFNIG

-286 LAINGSFGITIGAI
+286 FAINGSFGITIGTI

-337 LEVESEIDNG
+337 LDIKKEIDDG
-347 YIELIN
+347 FVELIS
-353 ASYDENGK
+353 AKYDQDNNL
-361 IIEVD
+361 IEVL
-366 KKTEDSF
+366 EESGDSF
-373 EAWKNTKTNE
+373 KAWKNTKTGKI
-383 LKKLRGEIIFDD
+383 KKLRGEIIFDH

-404 PVLQNISIHAKPGQK
+404 TVLHDISIHAKPGQK

-443 DSGSITYDGID
+443 DSGKITYDGID
-454 IKDIKKADLRKSLGI
+454 IKDIKKKDLRSSLGI

-474 NLFSGTINYNLSY
+474 NLFTGSINYNLAY
-487 GVDDISQEEIIES
+487 GVGKIDQEEIIDS
-500 AKKCKADDFISL
+500 AKKSQAHDFISL
-512 LSDGYET
+512 LPDGYDT
-519 EISGTNLDISQGQ
+519 MISGTNLDISQGQ

-543 YDPSVL
+543 YNPAVL

-570 DKVME
+570 DQVMK

-585 LSTVKNSDLII
+585 LSTVKNSDAII
-596 VLSHGKIIERGNH
+596 VLSKGRIIERGNH
-609 EELLKQKGVYYT
+609 EELLEQKGVYYK

-628 ENQ
+628 DN

>member
-1 MSRKTKK
+1 MSQKNTKT
-8 AKITSPENIRAL
+8 KITSPENMRAL
-20 KKIIKLFFK
+20 KKIMSLFFK
-29 ESKLKFGIIVFL
+29 ESKFQFILIVFL
-41 VLFSGFVG
+41 VLFSGFVS

-60 DNHIIPMLKT
+60 DKHIIPMMKM
-70 ANPSYQGLFN
+70 ANPSFAPLFKLLSIFGL
-80 LLVVFACIYSAG
+80 IYFAG
-92 VLSTFVYS
+92 VSATFIYS

-105 ISEKILKDLRS
+105 ISENILKDLRS
-116 ELFTHMETFPISYFD
+116 NLFKHMEFFPISYFD
-131 KRSHG
+131 TRSHG

-144 DINTLQQLMTNTFPG
+144 DISTLQQLMTNTIPG
-159 LLSSIVTI
+159 LLSSLVTL
-167 VAVIIAML
+167 VAVIVAMII
-175 VTSPVLFI
+175 TSPVLFI
-183 VVIIS
+183 IVIVS
-188 VIVLLYTLNTVG
+188 VIVLLSTLNNVG

-229 VIKVFSHEK
+229 VIKVFSHEE
-238 NIIEDFEN
+238 NIIEDFKK

-259 RYSLFLIPIVFNIG
+259 RYSLFLLPIVFNIG
-273 NLQYAFLAIIGGL
+273 NLQYALLAIIGGL
-286 LAINGSFGITIGAI
+286 LAINGSFGITIGTI

-337 LEVESEIDNG
+337 LDVKKEIDDG
-347 YIELIN
+347 FVELIS
-353 ASYDENGK
+353 AKYDQDNNL
-361 IIEVD
+361 IEVLD
-366 KKTEDSF
+366 ESEDSF
-373 EAWKNTKTNE
+373 KAWKNTLTGE
-383 LKKLRGEIIFDD
+383 IKKLRGEIIFDH

-404 PVLQNISIHAKPGQK
+404 TVLHDISMHAKPGQK
-419 IALVGETGAGKTT
+419 IALVGETGAGETT

-443 DSGSITYDGID
+443 DSGKITYDGID
-454 IKDIKKADLRKSLGI
+454 IKDIKKKALRSSLGI

-474 NLFSGTINYNLSY
+474 NLFTGSINYNLAY
-487 GVDDISQEEIIES
+487 GVGKIDQKEIIDS
-500 AKKCKADDFISL
+500 AKKSQAHDFISL
-512 LSDGYET
+512 LPDGYDT
-519 EISGTNLDISQGQ
+519 MISGTNLDISQGQ

-543 YDPSVL
+543 YNPAVL

-570 DKVME
+570 DQVMK

-585 LSTVKNSDLII
+585 LSTVKNSDAII
-596 VLSHGKIIERGNH
+596 VLSKGRIIERGNH
-609 EELLKQKGVYYT
+609 EELLEQKGVYYK

-628 ENQ
+628 DN

>member
-1 MSRKTKK
+1 MSHKKTK

-20 KKIIKLFFK
+20 KKIMSLFFK
-29 ESKLKFGIIVFL
+29 ESKFKFIFIVFL

-49 ILPSVF
+49 ILPSIF

-60 DNHIIPMLKT
+60 DEYIIPMMQM
-70 ANPSYQGLFN
+70 ANPSFAPLFKLLSIFGL
-80 LLVVFACIYSAG
+80 IYFAG
-92 VLSTFVYS
+92 VSATFIYS

-105 ISEKILKDLRS
+105 ISENILKDLRS
-116 ELFTHMETFPISYFD
+116 NLFKYMEFFPISYFD
-131 KRSHG
+131 NRSHG

-144 DINTLQQLMTNTFPG
+144 DISTLQQLMTNTVPG
-159 LLSSIVTI
+159 LLSSIVTL
-167 VAVIIAML
+167 VAVIVAMII
-175 VTSPVLFI
+175 TSPVLFI
-183 VVIIS
+183 VVIVS
-188 VIVLLYTLNTVG
+188 VIVLLYTLNNVG

-229 VIKVFSHEK
+229 VIKVFSHEE
-238 NIIEDFEN
+238 NIIEDFEK
-246 INNELAKNTTLAN
+246 INTELAKNTTLAN
-259 RYSLFLIPIVFNIG
+259 RYSLFLLPIVFNIG
-273 NLQYAFLAIIGGL
+273 NLQYAFLAIIGGI
-286 LAINGSFGITIGAI
+286 LAINGSFGITIGTI

-337 LEVESEIDNG
+337 LDVEKEIDDG
-347 YIELIN
+347 FVELID
-353 ASYDENGK
+353 AKYDQDNNL
-361 IIEVD
+361 IEILEES
-366 KKTEDSF
+366 EDSF
-373 EAWKNTKTNE
+373 KAWKNTKTGE
-383 LKKLRGEIIFDD
+383 IKRLRGEIIFDH

-404 PVLQNISIHAKPGQK
+404 TVLHDISIHAKPGQK

-443 DSGSITYDGID
+443 DSGKITYDGID
-454 IKDIKKADLRKSLGI
+454 IKDIKKKDLRSSLGI

-474 NLFSGTINYNLSY
+474 NLFTGSINYNLAY
-487 GVDDISQEEIIES
+487 GVGKIDKEEIIDS
-500 AKKCKADDFISL
+500 AKKSQAHDFISL
-512 LSDGYET
+512 LPDGYDT
-519 EISGTNLDISQGQ
+519 MISGTNLDISQGQ

-543 YDPSVL
+543 YNPAVL

-570 DKVME
+570 DQVMK

-585 LSTVKNSDLII
+585 LSTVKNSDAII
-596 VLSHGKIIERGNH
+596 VLSKGRIIERGNH
-609 EELLKQKGVYYT
+609 EELLEQKGVYYK

-628 ENQ
+628 DN

>member
-1 MSRKTKK
+1 MSHKKTK

-20 KKIIKLFFK
+20 KKIMSLFFK
-29 ESKLKFGIIVFL
+29 ESKFKFIFIVFL

-49 ILPSVF
+49 ILPSIF

-60 DNHIIPMLKT
+60 DEYIIPMMQM
-70 ANPSYQGLFN
+70 ANPSFAPLFKLLSIFGL
-80 LLVVFACIYSAG
+80 IYFAG
-92 VLSTFVYS
+92 VSATFIYS

-105 ISEKILKDLRS
+105 ISESILKDLRS
-116 ELFTHMETFPISYFD
+116 NLFKYMEFFPISYFD
-131 KRSHG
+131 NRSHG

-144 DINTLQQLMTNTFPG
+144 DISTLQQLMTNTVPG
-159 LLSSIVTI
+159 LLSSIVTL
-167 VAVIIAML
+167 VAVIVAMII
-175 VTSPVLFI
+175 TSPVLFI
-183 VVIIS
+183 VVIVS
-188 VIVLLYTLNTVG
+188 VIVLLYTLNNVG

-229 VIKVFSHEK
+229 VIKVFSHEE
-238 NIIEDFEN
+238 NIIEDFEK
-246 INNELAKNTTLAN
+246 INTELAKNTTLAN
-259 RYSLFLIPIVFNIG
+259 RYSLFLLPIVFNIG
-273 NLQYAFLAIIGGL
+273 NLQYAFLAIIGGI
-286 LAINGSFGITIGAI
+286 LAINGSFGITIGTI

-337 LEVESEIDNG
+337 LDVEKEIDDG
-347 YIELIN
+347 FVELID
-353 ASYDENGK
+353 AKYDQDNNL
-361 IIEVD
+361 IEILEES
-366 KKTEDSF
+366 EDSF
-373 EAWKNTKTNE
+373 KAWKNTKTGE
-383 LKKLRGEIIFDD
+383 IKRLRGEIIFDH

-404 PVLQNISIHAKPGQK
+404 TVLHDISIHAKPGQK

-443 DSGSITYDGID
+443 DSGKITYDGID
-454 IKDIKKADLRKSLGI
+454 IKDIKKKDLRSSLGI

-474 NLFSGTINYNLSY
+474 NLFTGSINYNLAY
-487 GVDDISQEEIIES
+487 GVGKIDKEEIIDS
-500 AKKCKADDFISL
+500 AKKSQAHDFISL
-512 LSDGYET
+512 LPDGYDT
-519 EISGTNLDISQGQ
+519 MISGTNLDISQGQ

-543 YDPSVL
+543 YDPAVL

-570 DKVME
+570 DQVMK

-585 LSTVKNSDLII
+585 LSTVKNSDAII
-596 VLSHGKIIERGNH
+596 VLSKGRIIERGDH
-609 EELLKQKGVYYT
+609 EELLEQKGVYYK

-628 ENQ
+628 DN

>member
-1 MSRKTKK
+1 MSQKKTK

-20 KKIIKLFFK
+20 KKIMSLFFK
-29 ESKLKFGIIVFL
+29 ESKFKFIFIVFL

-49 ILPSVF
+49 ILPSIF

-60 DNHIIPMLKT
+60 DEYIIPMMQM
-70 ANPSYQGLFN
+70 ANPSFAPLLKLLSIFGL
-80 LLVVFACIYSAG
+80 IYFAG
-92 VLSTFVYS
+92 VSATFIYS

-105 ISEKILKDLRS
+105 ISENILKDLRS
-116 ELFTHMETFPISYFD
+116 NLFRHMEFFPISYFD
-131 KRSHG
+131 NRSHG

-144 DINTLQQLMTNTFPG
+144 DISTLQQLMTNTIPG
-159 LLSSIVTI
+159 LLSSIVTL
-167 VAVIIAML
+167 VAVIVAMII
-175 VTSPVLFI
+175 TSPVLFI
-183 VVIIS
+183 VVIVS
-188 VIVLLYTLNTVG
+188 VIVLLYTLNNVG

-229 VIKVFSHEK
+229 VIKVFSHEE
-238 NIIEDFEN
+238 NIIKDFEK
-246 INNELAKNTTLAN
+246 INTELAKNTTLAN
-259 RYSLFLIPIVFNIG
+259 RYSLFLLPIVFNIG

-286 LAINGSFGITIGAI
+286 FAINGSFGITIGTI

-337 LEVESEIDNG
+337 LDVEKEIDDG
-347 YIELIN
+347 FVELISARYN
-353 ASYDENGK
+353 QDNNLV
-361 IIEVD
+361 EVLEES
-366 KKTEDSF
+366 EDSF
-373 EAWKNTKTNE
+373 KAWKNTKTGE
-383 LKKLRGEIIFDD
+383 IKKLRGEIIFDH

-404 PVLQNISIHAKPGQK
+404 TVLHDISIHAKPGQK

-443 DSGSITYDGID
+443 DSGKITYDGID
-454 IKDIKKADLRKSLGI
+454 IKDIKKKDLRSSLGI

-474 NLFSGTINYNLSY
+474 NLFTGSINYNLAY
-487 GVDDISQEEIIES
+487 GVGKIDQEEIIDS
-500 AKKCKADDFISL
+500 AKKSQAHDFISL
-512 LSDGYET
+512 LPDGYDT
-519 EISGTNLDISQGQ
+519 MISGTNLDISQGQ

-543 YDPSVL
+543 YDPAVL

-570 DKVME
+570 DQVMK

-585 LSTVKNSDLII
+585 LSTVKNSDAII
-596 VLSHGKIIERGNH
+596 VLSKGRIIERGNH
-609 EELLKQKGVYYT
+609 EELLEQKGVYYK

-628 ENQ
+628 DN